1 MDTFTYSADC
11 HGAEGK
17 SAVGFRPWSVQTL
30 RALGAGSTTS
40 DIVGAHRPALRLA
53 GDEGMYRYRPRAGE
67 LASRRSRPM
76 PAAYASPGEGTTSCN
91 RSDMKDNRNP
101 LIRASRRGATP
112 QPGARPH

>member
-40 DIVGAHRPALRLA
+40 DIVGAHRPALRLPWY
-53 GDEGMYRYRPRAGE
+53 EVLCPYRPWARELAPRRSTALPGAYAWHRAGT
-67 LASRRSRPM
+67 RC
-76 PAAYASPGEGTTSCN
+76 CN
-91 RSDMKDNRNP
+91 RSYTLDSCHP
-101 LIRASRRGATP
+101 
-112 QPGARPH
+112 

>member
-40 DIVGAHRPALRLA
+40 DRVGAHRPALRLA
-53 GDEGMYRYRPRAGE
+53 GDEGMDRNPPRAGE
-67 LASRRSRPM
+67 VASRRSRLM
-76 PAAYASPGEGTTSCN
+76 PAAGASHGEGTTSWN
-91 RSDMKDNRNP
+91 RGYRTET
-101 LIRASRRGATP
+101 R
-112 QPGARPH
+112 

>member
-40 DIVGAHRPALRLA
+40 DRVGAHRPALRLA
-53 GDEGMYRYRPRAGE
+53 GYEGMYRNRPRAWE
-67 LASRRSRPM
+67 LASRGSRLM
-76 PAAYASPGEGTTSCN
+76 PAADAAHGGGTTSCN
-91 RSDMKDNRNP
+91 RSYRRDTRNSV
-101 LIRASRRGATP
+101 IGAFRV
-112 QPGARPH
+112 GYNA

>member
-17 SAVGFRPWSVQTL
+17 SAVGFRPWSVQKL

-53 GDEGMYRYRPRAGE
+53 WNEVMYRYRPRVWY
-67 LASRRSRPM
+67 LASRRSGLR
-76 PAAYASPGEGTTSCN
+76 PAADASHGVGTTTCK
-91 RSDMKDNRNP
+91 RSDSMATCHPP
-101 LIRASRRGATP
+101 LR
-112 QPGARPH
+112 